1 MGKLVS
7 FRKKA
12 NQGGASKTVKRTPVV
27 FKGTDEQL
35 IRRRKPAKPLH
46 VLQPA
51 VIEAAAR
58 RFMDAF
64 PGKAMFAVK
73 TNPHES
79 VIAALVKA
87 GVSAFDAASIAE
99 VRLVRAHAPK
109 AEIYFMHPVKTPESI
124 REAYYRYGVRHF
136 VLDCEDEL
144 YKIIRETGL
153 ATDLKLHV
161 RLALPKNKGATID
174 LSSKFGATPMETAE
188 LLRKCRTVSDK
199 LGLCFHVGTQISDAT
214 VFTQALMLAKS
225 VIADSGV
232 KVDMLDVGGGF
243 PVFYTGENVP
253 SIETCMDVI
262 RKGVRKAGLEHM
274 ELLAEPGRCLVAEG
288 GKLVA
293 RVELRKGNL
302 LYLNDGTYG
311 GLFDAGPLLGT
322 RFPVRAVRGEGVFE
336 GGTMDF
342 RLAGPT
348 CDSLD
353 MMEGPFTLPAD
364 IRMGD
369 WIVFENTGAYS
380 QTMRTDFNG
389 FGKCDTILLV

>member
-7 FRKKA
+7 FRKKS
-12 NQGGASKTVKRTPVV
+12 NQGAAQKALKRSTSV
-27 FKGTDEQL
+27 FTGTDEQL
-35 IRRRKPAKPLH
+35 IRKRKPSKPLH
-46 VLQPA
+46 VIQPSVVDA
-51 VIEAAAR
+51 TAR
-58 RFMDAF
+58 SFLSAF
-64 PGKAMFAVK
+64 PGKVLYAVK

-79 VIAALVKA
+79 VIAALGKA
-87 GVSAFDAASIAE
+87 GVSAFDVASIEE
-99 VRLVRAHAPK
+99 VRVVRAHAPK
-109 AEIYFMHPVKTPESI
+109 AEMYFMHPIKTPEAI

-161 RLALPKNKGATID
+161 RLALPKNTGASID
-174 LSSKFGATPMETAE
+174 FSSKFGATPMEAAQ
-188 LLRKCRTVSDK
+188 LLRKCRTVSEK
-199 LGLCFHVGTQISDAT
+199 LGLCFHVGTQISDAS
-214 VFTQALMLAKS
+214 VFHNALALAKN
-225 VIADSGV
+225 VIAESRV
-232 KVDMLDVGGGF
+232 SVEMLDVGGGF
-243 PVFYTGENVP
+243 PVSYTGESVP
-253 SIETCMDVI
+253 SIGTCMDVI
-262 RKGVRKAGLEHM
+262 RKGVRDAGLGHM
-274 ELLAEPGRCLVAEG
+274 ELLAEPGRALVAEG

-322 RFPVRAVRGEGVFE
+322 RYPVRAVRGEGVFE

-389 FGKCDTILLV
+389 LGKCDTVLLA

>member
-12 NQGGASKTVKRTPVV
+12 NQSGTVKTVKRTPVV

-35 IRRRKPAKPLH
+35 IRKRKPAKPLH
-46 VLQPA
+46 ILQPA

-64 PGKAMFAVK
+64 PGKALFAVK

-87 GVSAFDAASIAE
+87 GVTAFDVASIAE

-109 AEIYFMHPVKTPESI
+109 AEMYFMHPIKTPEAI

-161 RLALPKNKGATID
+161 RLALPKNTGATID
-174 LSSKFGATPMETAE
+174 FSSKFGATPREAAE
-188 LLRKCRTVSDK
+188 LLRKCRTVSEK

-214 VFTQALMLAKS
+214 VFPQALALAKT
-225 VIADSGV
+225 VIAQSGV

-243 PVFYTGENVP
+243 PVSYTGETVP
-253 SIETCMDVI
+253 AIETCTDMICKGI
-262 RKGVRKAGLEHM
+262 REAGLEHL

-322 RFPVRAVRGEGVFE
+322 RFPVHAVRGEGVFE

>member
-7 FRKKA
+7 FRKKS
-12 NQGGASKTVKRTPVV
+12 NQGAPKTVKRSPVV

-35 IRRRKPAKPLH
+35 IRKRKPAKPLH
-46 VLQPA
+46 ILEPA

-64 PGKAMFAVK
+64 PGKALFAVK

-87 GVSAFDAASIAE
+87 GVQAFDVASIAE

-109 AEIYFMHPVKTPESI
+109 AEMYFMHPIKTPEAI

-161 RLALPKNKGATID
+161 RVALPKNTGATID
-174 LSSKFGATPMETAE
+174 FSCKFGAAPKEAVE
-188 LLRKCRTVSDK
+188 LLRKCRTVSEK
-199 LGLCFHVGTQISDAT
+199 LGLCFHVGTQISDAS
-214 VFTQALMLAKS
+214 VFPHALALAKS
-225 VIADSGV
+225 VIVQSGV

-243 PVFYTGENVP
+243 PVTYTGETVP
-253 SIETCMDVI
+253 TIEACMEMI
-262 RKGVRKAGLEHM
+262 RKGVHEAGLGHM

-322 RFPVRAVRGEGVFE
+322 RFPVHAVRGEGVFE

-353 MMEGPFTLPAD
+353 MMEGPFALPAD

>member
-12 NQGGASKTVKRTPVV
+12 NQSGAPKTVKRTPTV

-35 IRRRKPAKPLH
+35 IRKRKPAKPLH

-109 AEIYFMHPVKTPESI
+109 AEIYFMHPVKTPEAI

-188 LLRKCRTVSDK
+188 LLRKCRTVSEK

-214 VFTQALMLAKS
+214 VFTQALLLAKS

-253 SIETCMDVI
+253 SIQTCMDVI
-262 RKGVRKAGLEHM
+262 RKGVRKAGLEHL

-302 LYLNDGTYG
+302 LYLNEGTYG

-322 RFPVRAVRGEGVFE
+322 RFPVHAVRGEGVFE
-336 GGTMDF
+336 GGTIDF